1 MKQLQRRG
9 SGLGLKSRLVFA
21 LGALLALPLLCFD
34 AWQLYDWHTARLHS
48 LDARAQQLASALAA
62 AQSNPIWEYDKEAGK
77 AALEGLL
84 EDPEFFAV
92 RVTDDAGEPFAIL
105 GPVGPFESNLLDDS
119 LLRVHRRVHL
129 KSRDGSVDRDIG
141 SVDLILTTELVHR
154 STRQALLT
162 SVARLVL
169 LLIFL
174 ILGMLFAIGL
184 FTRPI
189 ENMTAIMRRR
199 ETGDFDA
206 EVEPRYL
213 KRQDEIGAIARS
225 LEYDQQQRRDEIA
238 LLNVST
244 KLSSNLNFEQMLKD
258 IMSIVTELLD
268 AERSSLFVHDTK
280 TGELV
285 ARVVEGLDGPL
296 RIPDDSGYAGHAFSN
311 NKVIN
316 VKKAY
321 GDVRFNSAVDQKT
334 DFTTHNLLTIPIVGK
349 NDQPVGAMQ
358 VINARAGA
366 FSTRDERRGM
376 ALAAQIGIALE
387 NVALFD
393 EVMNLQAYQ
402 EAIYESLSN
411 GVLTFDENETVVSLN
426 HTAESLVRWPHA
438 ELIGQK
444 AESLLSGKNSY
455 LLHSLRK
462 VALTQQPDELLDCEL
477 LSRRGEVANVNVTT
491 TPLRDLRGGPI
502 GTMLVF
508 DDITAQRR
516 MRTTMS
522 RYLSKQVVDQLLE
535 GDPDVLAGVTR
546 NASVLF
552 SDIRGFTTLSE
563 RIGARETVRFL
574 NDYFE
579 VMVDCISERDGVLD
593 KYIGD
598 AIMALFGVPFEN
610 DGDADN
616 AVWAAVDM
624 LSALQPFNRRQHE
637 LNKPQI
643 QVGVG
648 INTGELAAGNIGST
662 KRVEYT
668 VIGDTVNLAA
678 RLEGVT
684 KFYGAPI
691 VISEHTLGVLNKRPT
706 VRSLDLLQVK
716 GKTQPVEIFEVLEP
730 RAKDGVDIITFGEQF
745 DEALRLFRMRAFEQ
759 ALEAFETFRDA
770 YPEELTTL
778 HYIERCRHLRATPPS
793 DDWDG
798 VWVMRTK

>member
-1 MKQLQRRG
+1 
-9 SGLGLKSRLVFA
+9 
-21 LGALLALPLLCFD
+21 
-34 AWQLYDWHTARLHS
+34 
-48 LDARAQQLASALAA
+48 
-62 AQSNPIWEYDKEAGK
+62 
-77 AALEGLL
+77 
-84 EDPEFFAV
+84 
-92 RVTDDAGEPFAIL
+92 
-105 GPVGPFESNLLDDS
+105 
-119 LLRVHRRVHL
+119 
-129 KSRDGSVDRDIG
+129 
-141 SVDLILTTELVHR
+141 
-154 STRQALLT
+154 
-162 SVARLVL
+162 
-169 LLIFL
+169 
-174 ILGMLFAIGL
+174 
-184 FTRPI
+184 
-189 ENMTAIMRRR
+189 
-199 ETGDFDA
+199 
-206 EVEPRYL
+206 
-213 KRQDEIGAIARS
+213 
-225 LEYDQQQRRDEIA
+225 
-238 LLNVST
+238 
-244 KLSSNLNFEQMLKD
+244 
-258 IMSIVTELLD
+258 
-268 AERSSLFVHDTK
+268 
-280 TGELV
+280 
-285 ARVVEGLDGPL
+285 
-296 RIPDDSGYAGHAFSN
+296 
-311 NKVIN
+311 
-316 VKKAY
+316 
-321 GDVRFNSAVDQKT
+321 
-334 DFTTHNLLTIPIVGK
+334 
-349 NDQPVGAMQ
+349 
-358 VINARAGA
+358 
-366 FSTRDERRGM
+366 
-376 ALAAQIGIALE
+376 
-387 NVALFD
+387 
-393 EVMNLQAYQ
+393 
-402 EAIYESLSN
+402 
-411 GVLTFDENETVVSLN
+411 
-426 HTAESLVRWPHA
+426 
-438 ELIGQK
+438 
-444 AESLLSGKNSY
+444 
-455 LLHSLRK
+455 
-462 VALTQQPDELLDCEL
+462 
-477 LSRRGEVANVNVTT
+477 
-491 TPLRDLRGGPI
+491 
-502 GTMLVF
+502 MLVF

-563 RIGARETVRFL
+563 RIGARETVQFL

-691 VISEHTLGVLNKRPT
+691 VISEHTLGVLNKRPR

-730 RAKDGVDIITFGEQF
+730 RAKDGADIITFGQQF
-745 DEALRLFRMRAFEQ
+745 DEAVGLFRTRAFEQ

-778 HYIERCRHLRATPPS
+778 HYIERCRHLQATPPR

-798 VWVMRTK
+798 VWVMQTK